1 MRERARRSIASQH
14 GKTASSDLPVCFC
27 NHGYYGRFPLGYKH
41 IVDMPRLK
49 GKVAIVTGSSSGIG
63 KAIALRFGQEGAKVV
78 VAARR
83 LQLCEQTVSQI
94 REQGGEALAIQT
106 DIADERQV
114 ERLMADTVERYGRID
129 ILINNAGIGGG
140 SRLIDTSTET
150 FDQVMN
156 INVRG
161 TFFCCRAG
169 FRQMKRQGGG
179 AIINMSSVAG
189 LQAWSGTGTY
199 SASKH
204 GIMALTKSL
213 ADEGRPYNIKVS
225 AICPGAVADE
235 LVDASPAD
243 IQRSEK
249 IDPFDVAE
257 ATLYLSTLG
266 KYAVVHHIVID
277 RLGAEW

>member
-1 MRERARRSIASQH
+1 
-14 GKTASSDLPVCFC
+14 
-27 NHGYYGRFPLGYKH
+27 
-41 IVDMPRLK
+41 MPRLK
-49 GKVAIVTGSSSGIG
+49 DNVAIVTGSSSGIG

-83 LQLCEQTVSQI
+83 LQLCEQTVLQI

-106 DIADERQV
+106 DIADERQI
-114 ERLMADTVERYGRID
+114 ERLMADTVARYGRID
-129 ILINNAGIGGG
+129 ILVNNAGIGGG
-140 SRLIDTSTET
+140 TRLAETSTEA

-156 INVRG
+156 VNLRG

-169 FRQMKRQGGG
+169 FRQMKKQSGGV
-179 AIINMSSVAG
+179 IINMSSVAG
-189 LQAWSGTGTY
+189 LQAWAGTGTY

-204 GIMALTKSL
+204 SIMALTKSL
-213 ADEGRPYNIKVS
+213 ADEGRPYHIKVS

-235 LVDASPAD
+235 LVDASPTD
-243 IQRSEK
+243 IEGSEM

-257 ATLYLSTLG
+257 AAVYLSTLG
-266 KYAVVHHIVID
+266 KHAVVHHIVID